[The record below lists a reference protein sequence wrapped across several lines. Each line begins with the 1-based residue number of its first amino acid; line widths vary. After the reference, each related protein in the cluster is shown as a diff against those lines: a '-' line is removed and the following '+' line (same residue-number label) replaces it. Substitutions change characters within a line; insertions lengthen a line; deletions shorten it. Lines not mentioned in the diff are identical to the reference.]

1 MLASFLLSL
10 REGLEA
16 ALIIGIVLGVLLK
29 IKRIDLNGV
38 VWRGV
43 GLAVFLSILA
53 AILLNLLGMEFEG
66 KGEEIFEGV
75 AMLLAAG
82 VLTWMILW
90 MKNHGSNLKNEIEEQ
105 TNMAASS
112 NGQKA
117 IFALAFLAVFR
128 EGIELA
134 LFLLAARLTSSPLQT
149 LSGAILGLA
158 VATILGWA
166 LFTSSMKLSLRG
178 FFSATNVMLII
189 LAAGLV
195 GLGVHEFNEAGIV
208 PSVIEHVWDING
220 ILSDKSELGLLLKAL
235 IGYNGNP
242 SLTEVIAYL
251 TYLIV
256 IIFAVAL
263 KRRVPYLVKA
273 TAPERKIIL

>member
-16 ALIIGIVLGVLLK
+16 ALIIGIVLGVLAKLK
-29 IKRIDLNGV
+29 RTDLNGV

-43 GLAVFLSILA
+43 GLAALLSLLA
-53 AILLNLLGMEFEG
+53 AIALNLLGMEFEG

-90 MKNHGSNLKNEIEEQ
+90 MKNHGGTLKSEIEEQ
-105 TNMAASS
+105 TNQAALGK
-112 NGQKA
+112 GQKA
-117 IFALAFLAVFR
+117 LFALAFLAVFR

-149 LSGAILGLA
+149 ISGALLGLSGAA
-158 VATILGWA
+158 VLGWI
-166 LFTSSMKLSLRG
+166 LFTSTMRLSLRN
-178 FFSATNVMLII
+178 FFGATNI
-189 LAAGLV
+189 LLVIFAAGLV
-195 GLGVHEFNEAGIV
+195 GLGVHEFNEAGII
-208 PSVIEHVWDING
+208 PSVIEDVWNINP
-220 ILSDKSELGLLLKAL
+220 ILSDKSEIGLLLKAL

-242 SLTEVIAYL
+242 SLTEVGAYIS
-251 TYLIV
+251 YLVVLV
-256 IIFAVAL
+256 IILMTQKKKQDPA
-263 KRRVPYLVKA
+263 RV
-273 TAPERKIIL
+273 TTR

>member
-29 IKRIDLNGV
+29 IKRTDLNGV

-43 GLAVFLSILA
+43 GLAVLLSFLA
-53 AILLNLLGMEFEG
+53 AIALNLLGMEFAG

-90 MKNHGSNLKNEIEEQ
+90 MQNHGGNLKNEIEKK
-105 TNMAASS
+105 TNQATLG

-117 IFALAFLAVFR
+117 LFALAFLAVFR

-134 LFLLAARLTSSPLQT
+134 LFLLAARLTSSPFQPYRARYLDYWWRRFWDGCY
-149 LSGAILGLA
+149 L
-158 VATILGWA
+158 
-166 LFTSSMKLSLRG
+166 LR
-178 FFSATNVMLII
+178 
-189 LAAGLV
+189 
-195 GLGVHEFNEAGIV
+195 
-208 PSVIEHVWDING
+208 
-220 ILSDKSELGLLLKAL
+220 
-235 IGYNGNP
+235 
-242 SLTEVIAYL
+242 
-251 TYLIV
+251 
-256 IIFAVAL
+256 
-263 KRRVPYLVKA
+263 R
-273 TAPERKIIL
+273 

>member
-29 IKRIDLNGV
+29 LKRTDLNGV

-43 GLAVFLSILA
+43 GLAALLSLIA
-53 AILLNLLGMEFEG
+53 AIALNVLGMEFEG

-90 MKNHGSNLKNEIEEQ
+90 MRNHGGSLKSEIEEQ
-105 TNMAASS
+105 TSQAALGS
-112 NGQKA
+112 GQKA
-117 IFALAFLAVFR
+117 LFALAFLAVFR

-149 LSGAILGLA
+149 ISGALMGLSSAAILG
-158 VATILGWA
+158 WM
-166 LFTSSMKLSLRG
+166 LFVSAIKLSLHG
-178 FFSATNVMLII
+178 FFRTTNILLII
-189 LAAGLV
+189 FAAGLV
-195 GLGVHEFNEAGIV
+195 GLGIHELNEAGVI
-208 PSVIEHVWDING
+208 PSIIEHVWDVNG
-220 ILSDKSELGLLLKAL
+220 ILSDKSETGLLLKAL
-235 IGYNGNP
+235 VGYNGNP
-242 SLTEVIAYL
+242 SLTEVIAYVA
-251 TYLIV
+251 YL
-256 IIFAVAL
+256 VAL
-263 KRRVPYLVKA
+263 GAIVFTKKDRHKPVMVTTK
-273 TAPERKIIL
+273 

>member
-29 IKRIDLNGV
+29 IKRTDLNGV

-43 GLAVFLSILA
+43 GLAVLLSFLA
-53 AILLNLLGMEFEG
+53 AIALNLLGMEFEG

-90 MKNHGSNLKNEIEEQ
+90 MQNHGGNLKNEIEKK
-105 TNMAASS
+105 TNQATLG

-117 IFALAFLAVFR
+117 LFALAFLAVFR

-149 LSGAILGLA
+149 LSGALLGLL

-166 LFTSSMKLSLRG
+166 LFTSTMKLSLRG
-178 FFSATNVMLII
+178 FFGATNILLII
-189 LAAGLV
+189 FAAGLV
-195 GLGVHEFNEAGIV
+195 GLGIHEFNEAGII
-208 PSVIEHVWDING
+208 PSVIENIWDING
-220 ILSDKSELGLLLKAL
+220 VLSDKSEVGLLLKAL
-235 IGYNGNP
+235 VGYNGNP
-242 SLTEVIAYL
+242 SLTEVVAYMS
-251 TYLIV
+251 YLAV
-256 IIFAVAL
+256 IISIGFTQ
-263 KRRVPYLVKA
+263 RRKSSLIKVG
-273 TAPERKIIL
+273 

>member
-29 IKRIDLNGV
+29 LKRTDLNGV

-43 GLAVFLSILA
+43 GLAALLSLIA
-53 AILLNLLGMEFEG
+53 AIALNLLGMEFEG

-90 MKNHGSNLKNEIEEQ
+90 MKNHSGTLKNEIEAQ
-105 TNMAASS
+105 TNQAALGT
-112 NGQKA
+112 GQKA
-117 IFALAFLAVFR
+117 LFALAFLAVFR

-149 LSGAILGLA
+149 MSGALLGLLIA
-158 VATILGWA
+158 GILGWI
-166 LFTSSMKLSLRG
+166 LFTSTRKLNLRN
-178 FFSATNVMLII
+178 FFSTTNILLII
-189 LAAGLV
+189 FAAGLV
-195 GLGVHEFNEAGIV
+195 GLGVHEFNEAGVI

-220 ILSDKSELGLLLKAL
+220 ILSDKGEVGLLLKAL
-235 IGYNGNP
+235 VGYNGNP
-242 SLTEVIAYL
+242 SLTEVAAYL
-251 TYLIV
+251 LYLGGISFV
-256 IIFAVAL
+256 MVLRPKNSIRTA
-263 KRRVPYLVKA
+263 A
-273 TAPERKIIL
+273 TTSAAD